1 MYAILYSQSGRK
13 TAQTRKD
20 TTMKKVTMNAIANV
34 LSSIDFENKDA
45 ILAELNA
52 EINRGA
58 DAKMQKWAEYD
69 AVKSIVLDALS
80 DTPVTIANCMTRCAM
95 LSPRAFPRARSS
107 MRLRVCGLT
116 RSPRSRATPTP
127 MRGRKPSLFLPII

>member
-1 MYAILYSQSGRK
+1 
-13 TAQTRKD
+13 
-20 TTMKKVTMNAIANV
+20 MNAIAKV

-58 DAKMQKWAEYD
+58 DAKAQKWAEYD

-80 DTPVTIANCMTRCAM
+80 DTPVTIAELYDAVRDALPEGFSKGKIQYAVTRLWSDEITKVEGNPNTYA
-95 LSPRAFPRARSS
+95 RA
-107 MRLRVCGLT
+107 
-116 RSPRSRATPTP
+116 
-127 MRGRKPSLFLPII
+127 